1 MQRVIK
7 SKTKKAVT
15 IATAKQTVPAQKV
28 SVDRQFQSEVEQL
41 IVAQAELDKQTAKY
55 KAVIAAPQ
63 ATVDRLTKFL
73 LDEAKKNK
81 TKLFYGDEDHRYV
94 EIKSKKISD
103 ADVVMLLA
111 YLKETKQ
118 TNLIPTCLKVLLTDA
133 KKYLGEVILKN
144 QKILT
149 ETTDEYARIT
159 VKS

>member
-103 ADVVMLLA
+103 ADHQQRKA
-111 YLKETKQ
+111 
-118 TNLIPTCLKVLLTDA
+118 
-133 KKYLGEVILKN
+133 G
-144 QKILT
+144 
-149 ETTDEYARIT
+149 RRRF
-159 VKS
+159 

>member
-15 IATAKQTVPAQKV
+15 IATSKQTVPAQKV

-41 IVAQAELDKQTAKY
+41 IVAQAEIDKQTARY
-55 KAVIAAPQ
+55 KAAIAAHQ
-63 ATVDRLTKFL
+63 ATVARLTEFL
-73 LDEAKKNK
+73 LDQAKKNK
-81 TKLFYGDEDHRYV
+81 TKMFYGNEDHRYA
-94 EIKSKKISD
+94 EIKSKKTSD

-118 TNLIPTCLKVLLTDA
+118 TNLIPTCLKVLLTDT

-149 ETTDEYARIT
+149 EEINEYASIT
-159 VKS
+159 VKL